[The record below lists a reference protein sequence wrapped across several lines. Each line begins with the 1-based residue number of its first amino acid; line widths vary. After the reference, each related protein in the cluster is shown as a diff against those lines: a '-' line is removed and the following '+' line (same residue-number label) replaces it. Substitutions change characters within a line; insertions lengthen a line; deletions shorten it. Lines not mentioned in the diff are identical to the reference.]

1 MLILPLFLVG
11 LQVVPPMLTDLQSKG
26 RPCIWIHIGT
36 WVKLKSFTLVF
47 MFHSEKYYL
56 QNQYSFVLVTYD
68 SLEDLPEFGRK
79 LEGIFNE
86 ENPNPIF
93 HWNVCFH
100 KFIITTLNYKYILND
115 MKMLTVEWSETRW
128 TNMPHPISIW
138 VGNKKTQL
146 FFSLLFYDST
156 HENLWANELAGKPAP
171 FFFFYNYSLSSLAL
185 MGYD

>member
-26 RPCIWIHIGT
+26 RPYIWIHIGT

-56 QNQYSFVLVTYD
+56 QNPYSFVLVTYD

-115 MKMLTVEWSETRW
+115 MKMLTVDWSETRR
-128 TNMPHPISIW
+128 TNICLIQFLY
-138 VGNKKTQL
+138 GLGTKKLNCFPACFFTTQL
-146 FFSLLFYDST
+146 MKTYELMSWSASLPHFFLT
-156 HENLWANELAGKPAP
+156 AIAWAV
-171 FFFFYNYSLSSLAL
+171 
-185 MGYD
+185 